1 MSTQNVNVACFARNV
16 EWDFFCDFQTPW
28 LCRFKWYRILF
39 LTNFF
44 RHLQIGSCNVSFKNY
59 PGFFTPCSFWL
70 IFVERK
76 RSAFDDRSC
85 SIIHLEFFR
94 RERLYKKTWGRIN
107 CESVIV
113 VQPQSNSSSGCTV
126 DKISN
131 YLVISAISAI
141 FDISN

>member
-1 MSTQNVNVACFARNV
+1 MLNETFSVIFKHR
-16 EWDFFCDFQTPW
+16 DFGDSSGSGFYNDF
-28 LCRFKWYRILF
+28 
-39 LTNFF
+39 FF

-94 RERLYKKTWGRIN
+94 RERLYKKKLEV
-107 CESVIV
+107 ESIV
-113 VQPQSNSSSGCTV
+113 SQ
-126 DKISN
+126 
-131 YLVISAISAI
+131 
-141 FDISN
+141 